1 MASYTV
7 NQVLDMLWNESG
19 DEEDISGD
27 EFDENDEAYVG
38 ESESSD
44 HDSSRSSEEEPE
56 DNDPDGSESDN
67 ATAGPPPKRQRNRRA
82 AVPLRQWVRA
92 NLLPPQSIPFTGQP
106 GIQVNTDGFE
116 AIDYFEL
123 FINDDII
130 NYLVTE
136 TNTFAEQFIR
146 DNNLKRKSRVHA
158 WQPTDPKEMKHFLGL
173 TFLMGIIQ
181 KPNIQMYWSNDPLYS
196 TPIFKQVMNRDRYL
210 LILKFLHFNNND
222 NTPGRTEPNPD
233 KLFKIRPLVDHLFEK
248 FQEIYTPSKNVC
260 IDESLLLW
268 KGRLHFKQY
277 IPLKR
282 SRFRIKLFMLCEDGG
297 YTYRFRVCTGK
308 DTLVEGNRNLT
319 ISEKIVEDL
328 MLPLLHKG
336 YHLYI
341 DNWYT
346 SITLLQYLRDND
358 TLACGT
364 IRKNRKGFPD
374 AVSKAKLRQWG
385 ESIAYRSDALLALK
399 FKDTREVYILTTIH
413 DERMQNVRNRRNPAN
428 PIQKPKCIVDYNH
441 HMGGV
446 DRTDPLLEPFKV
458 ARKSMK
464 WYKKLAMHLIQLSLL
479 NSFLLYKKD
488 GGRKPLLDFQRS
500 VIASLLFTENTPEI
514 PREEAIARLTERHF
528 IAPIPPTEKKDK
540 PKKRCKI
547 CTKQKIRKESRYH
560 CPTCPSNPGLCY
572 YPCFEKYH
580 TEYYY

>member
-1 MASYTV
+1 MASYTL

-44 HDSSRSSEEEPE
+44 HDSSSSSEEEPE

-130 NYLVTE
+130 NYLVAE

-196 TPIFKQVMNRDRYL
+196 TPVFKQVMNRDRYL
-210 LILKFLHFNNND
+210 LILKFLHFND
-222 NTPGRTEPNPD
+222 NMPGRTEPNPD

-282 SRFRIKLFMLCEDGG
+282 SRFGIKLFMLCEDGG
-297 YTYRFRVCTGK
+297 YTYRFRVYTGK

-374 AVSKAKLRQWG
+374 AVSKAKLRQRG

-399 FKDTREVYILTTIH
+399 FKDTREVYILTTIMMKGC
-413 DERMQNVRNRRNPAN
+413 RM
-428 PIQKPKCIVDYNH
+428 
-441 HMGGV
+441 
-446 DRTDPLLEPFKV
+446 
-458 ARKSMK
+458 
-464 WYKKLAMHLIQLSLL
+464 
-479 NSFLLYKKD
+479 
-488 GGRKPLLDFQRS
+488 
-500 VIASLLFTENTPEI
+500 
-514 PREEAIARLTERHF
+514 
-528 IAPIPPTEKKDK
+528 
-540 PKKRCKI
+540 
-547 CTKQKIRKESRYH
+547 
-560 CPTCPSNPGLCY
+560 
-572 YPCFEKYH
+572 
-580 TEYYY
+580 

>member
-19 DEEDISGD
+19 DEEDISGN

-67 ATAGPPPKRQRNRRA
+67 ATTGPPPKRQRNRRA

-222 NTPGRTEPNPD
+222 NMPGRTEPNPD
-233 KLFKIRPLVDHLFEK
+233 KLFKIRPLVYHLFEK

-268 KGRLHFKQY
+268 KGRHHFKQY

-282 SRFRIKLFMLCEDGG
+282 SRFGIKLFMLCEDGG
-297 YTYRFRVCTGK
+297 YTYRFRVYTGK

-341 DNWYT
+341 DN
-346 SITLLQYLRDND
+346 
-358 TLACGT
+358 
-364 IRKNRKGFPD
+364 
-374 AVSKAKLRQWG
+374 
-385 ESIAYRSDALLALK
+385 
-399 FKDTREVYILTTIH
+399 
-413 DERMQNVRNRRNPAN
+413 
-428 PIQKPKCIVDYNH
+428 
-441 HMGGV
+441 
-446 DRTDPLLEPFKV
+446 
-458 ARKSMK
+458 
-464 WYKKLAMHLIQLSLL
+464 
-479 NSFLLYKKD
+479 
-488 GGRKPLLDFQRS
+488 
-500 VIASLLFTENTPEI
+500 
-514 PREEAIARLTERHF
+514 
-528 IAPIPPTEKKDK
+528 
-540 PKKRCKI
+540 
-547 CTKQKIRKESRYH
+547 
-560 CPTCPSNPGLCY
+560 
-572 YPCFEKYH
+572 
-580 TEYYY
+580 